1 MRQLLTCLGLAAL
14 AGCGPRVE
22 EASSPA
28 IVRSPAAPSI
38 DLGSV
43 QVERVDNPSGLLLDS
58 PPRLGSFDGSV
69 ARLEF
74 TTVRPIP
81 PATVYYGADLL
92 SPELEY
98 PRYRKSATEPAGEEP
113 MTTEHAI
120 AIDVG
125 SLESRQYESGLVAGG
140 GGTVFWR
147 IELWDP
153 EAGRARQYDGRF
165 AYRREG
171 EPGEGSYLRAPCLTD
186 GPFIDRVT
194 HDGAI
199 VSWTSDQ
206 PVAATVTL
214 SDGRRI
220 ERDAARH
227 HEVPIDGLRA
237 DTRYAYQIAP
247 AGGFAS
253 PRYGFRTAPSPGS
266 QRPFSFGYLSDSR
279 EGVGGAREQV
289 NGVNSAVVQDFLT
302 ALYRRGADLIC
313 FGGDLVNGY
322 TSSRSDYI
330 SQLRTWRAATQPVAA
345 RIPVYECVGNHEQL
359 GDYTDL
365 RLPGEERAIEAF
377 CGRLGAD
384 SGEAI
389 FTGLFVNPR
398 GSRFGFG
405 PPEPE
410 AAAEQ
415 TGGPRTGPPYDE
427 TVYSFA
433 YGNVHFVALNTNY
446 WYTAGWGGPENMS
459 DQAQTALALRLLGG
473 NREGYVM
480 DRQLAWLERDLAAA
494 EADPNTD
501 HIVIFLHEPPF
512 PCGGH
517 VEDAMYWRGESG
529 EGLNDPSQPLGDVV
543 AMRDRFWSLVARHAK
558 VVAVL
563 CGDEH
568 NYSRMLV
575 DATLDPAFE
584 HPVWQIVSGGC
595 GAPFYSQDADVPWA
609 DRVAAF
615 ARSTHYCLFEVDGP
629 RIGLRVY
636 DATGALLDEVP
647 NL

>member
-1 MRQLLTCLGLAAL
+1 MYRRLWLLLLGAL
-14 AGCGPRVE
+14 AGCGPRIDQSQPPKFVHE
-22 EASSPA
+22 
-28 IVRSPAAPSI
+28 PAAPAI
-38 DLGSV
+38 DLASV
-43 QVERVDNPSGLLLDS
+43 QVESVDNPSGLLVDGV
-58 PPRLGSFDGSV
+58 PRLTSFDGSMV
-69 ARLEF
+69 TLTF
-74 TTVRPIP
+74 TTVRPTP
-81 PATVYYGADLL
+81 PATVYFGADLL
-92 SPELEY
+92 SAELEY
-98 PRYRKSATEPAGEEP
+98 PRYRKSAAEEAGGEP
-113 MTTEHAI
+113 MTTEHTV

-125 SLESRQYESGLVAGG
+125 SLEDAHYESGLVAGG

-147 IELWDP
+147 LELWDP
-153 EAGRARQYDGRF
+153 EAGRGRQYDGRF
-165 AYRREG
+165 TYRRDG
-171 EPGEGSYLRAPCLTD
+171 EPGEGTYQRVPCLTD
-186 GPFIDRVT
+186 GPFIDLVT
-194 HDGAI
+194 HESAV

-206 PVAATVTL
+206 PIAATVTL
-214 SDGRRI
+214 SDGRQI
-220 ERDAARH
+220 QRDAARH
-227 HEVPIDGLRA
+227 HEVPLDGLRA
-237 DTRYAYQIAP
+237 DTRYTYQIEP

-253 PRYGFRTAPSPGS
+253 PRYDFRTAPSPGS
-266 QRPFSFGYLSDSR
+266 QRRFRFGYLSDSR

-289 NGVNSAVVQDFLT
+289 NGVNSAVVQDFFT
-302 ALYRRGADLIC
+302 ALYRHGADLIC

-322 TSSRSDYI
+322 TSSRADFV
-330 SQLRTWRAATQPVAA
+330 SQLRAWRTATQPVAA

-359 GDYTDL
+359 GDYADL

-377 CGRLGAD
+377 AGRLGD
-384 SGEAI
+384 ESGEAI
-389 FTGLFVNPR
+389 FAGLFVNPR

-410 AAAEQ
+410 AAAEHA
-415 TGGPRTGPPYDE
+415 GGPRSGPPYDE

-433 YGNVHFVALNTNY
+433 YGNVHFVAVNTNY
-446 WYTAGWGGPENMS
+446 WYTAGWGGPESMS

-480 DRQLAWLERDLAAA
+480 ARQLAWLERDLAAA

-501 HIVIFLHEPPF
+501 HIIVFLHEPPF

-529 EGLNDPSQPLGDVV
+529 AGLNDPSQPLGDVV

-595 GAPFYSQDADVPWA
+595 GAPFYSQDSDVPWA
-609 DRVAAF
+609 DRVEAF

-629 RIGLRVY
+629 RVALRVY
-636 DATGALLDEVP
+636 DATGALLDEVAD
-647 NL
+647 L